1 MSSFASNIS
10 CAKRTRNK
18 ALSTQFEITVL
29 SSGRASNVILLNASE
44 LKISTRDK
52 MAIDEVTDA
61 LRRAKYTPAK
71 SGDVFI
77 SSTITKKLNIP
88 KNFCS

>member
-1 MSSFASNIS
+1 
-10 CAKRTRNK
+10 
-18 ALSTQFEITVL
+18 
-29 SSGRASNVILLNASE
+29 
-44 LKISTRDK
+44 
-52 MAIDEVTDA
+52 MAINEVTDA
-61 LRRAKYTPAK
+61 LKRAKYTPAK